1 MKYFVLGD
9 FIKVKFFENE
19 FLVELLSL
27 PLVNDAAVR
36 VGFAQAQADGQCPVG
51 YDDFGYSIRSK
62 KGTVFHASKGK
73 SYTTKREG
81 FDEGDIIGCE
91 IFIPK
96 GWYLCYG
103 LETELEN

>member
-1 MKYFVLGD
+1 M
-9 FIKVKFFENE
+9 
-19 FLVELLSL
+19 ELISL

-96 GWYLCYG
+96 G
-103 LETELEN
+103 